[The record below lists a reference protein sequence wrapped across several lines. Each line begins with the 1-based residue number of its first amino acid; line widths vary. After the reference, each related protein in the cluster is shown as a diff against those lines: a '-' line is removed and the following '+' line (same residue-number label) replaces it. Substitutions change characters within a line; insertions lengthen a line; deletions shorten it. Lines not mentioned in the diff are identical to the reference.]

1 MKVSLLLMKNVF
13 TLLAKSVLVP
23 FGLRAAALATHAA
36 IQEKIF
42 GSATALIISDEE
54 VNDIMKDFGLLIKGV
69 KNEAKEQK
77 GVFLDM
83 LLGTLGDSLLEN
95 MLPGKGCFKC
105 WRENN

>member
-1 MKVSLLLMKNVF
+1 
-13 TLLAKSVLVP
+13 
-23 FGLRAAALATHAA
+23 
-36 IQEKIF
+36 
-42 GSATALIISDEE
+42 
-54 VNDIMKDFGLLIKGV
+54 MKDFGLLIKGV